1 MLDIIIFERLIKF
14 CLVGCS
20 GVVLDFGITYICKE
34 WFRLNRYI
42 SNSLGFLCAASSNYI
57 LNRVWTFVNNNPH
70 IAEQYMQFIGFSL
83 IGLLI
88 NNMVIYT
95 LQRLTKLNFYITKLI
110 ATAIVM
116 LWNFSMNYLFTFE

>member
-1 MLDIIIFERLIKF
+1 MLDIIIIERLIKF

-20 GVVLDFGITYICKE
+20 GVILDFGVTYICKE
-34 WFRLNRYI
+34 WLRLNRYI

-57 LNRVWTFVNNNPH
+57 LNRVWTFVNHDPH

-88 NNMVIYT
+88 NNIVIYT

-116 LWNFSMNYLFTFE
+116 LWNFSMNYLFTF